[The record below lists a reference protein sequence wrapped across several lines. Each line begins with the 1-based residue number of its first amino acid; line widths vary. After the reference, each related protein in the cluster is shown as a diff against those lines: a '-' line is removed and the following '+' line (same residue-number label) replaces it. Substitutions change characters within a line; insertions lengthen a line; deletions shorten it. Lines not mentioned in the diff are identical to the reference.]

1 MPGSEGH
8 SGTASR
14 TEGETAALRMGIFRG
29 GGSAGR
35 GDSPRWGLR
44 ILSHPERTH
53 ELGKHRISVAE
64 ELRMPTFSLQS
75 YRWAK
80 FPAFCLAH
88 PQSRNL
94 VHSKHLSRSPCLD
107 QEVSHVPQSWVGK
120 GPCRQ
125 KPHGMVGTSHVQ
137 AQPLLR
143 LQSQPPITSKLAS
156 FTTVTDSATLWQALG
171 L

>member
-44 ILSHPERTH
+44 ILSHPERTR
-53 ELGKHRISVAE
+53 ELGKHRISLAE

-107 QEVSHVPQSWVGK
+107 QEVSHVPQSWVGRARVDK
-120 GPCRQ
+120 S
-125 KPHGMVGTSHVQ
+125 HMVWWVPAMSRLSLCSGCSPSLLSQ
-137 AQPLLR
+137 ASLHL
-143 LQSQPPITSKLAS
+143 SPP
-156 FTTVTDSATLWQALG
+156 
-171 L
+171 